1 MQGVGRIWVDFALHC
16 TSFPNEPFMSVQPRF
31 HEGHLTVA
39 DAVPDA
45 TAIVRTG
52 TRLFD
57 VASMMGQSEFRYI
70 LVEDHNND
78 LVGIVAT
85 EDFTRYATLLR
96 EEGVDDWETR
106 PVEDLMVTRLSP
118 APATP
123 LPICGKPVT
132 AGSDLSCVPI
142 IEQGRVAGVMTEEDV
157 LVSWSRL
164 EPALRAAG
172 TDDVTSLAN
181 RTMFMRRL
189 AEEWDRSL
197 RVNQPLTLFLFDVD
211 YFKQVND
218 QCGHLAGDAVLT
230 AGGKCVKDSLRCF
243 DVVARIGGD
252 EFAALCFN
260 CNADAIEQPIRR
272 IQDSV
277 QKITVPEALQRGRL
291 TLSIGA
297 AVIRSGFE
305 SLTTD
310 DLFSYADACL
320 YRSKAAGRN
329 RAFRVIVEDSDRTVP
344 ECVEVSTYS
353 EGSVDYL
360 LHAES
365 QPSETLSEEDAQAE
379 EQWRSL
385 NEACTCTVSD
395 CPTGLK

>member
-1 MQGVGRIWVDFALHC
+1 
-16 TSFPNEPFMSVQPRF
+16 MSVQPRF
-31 HEGHLTVA
+31 YEGHLTVA
-39 DAVPDA
+39 DAVPLA

-57 VASMMGQSEFRYI
+57 VALMMGQSDFRYI
-70 LVEDHNND
+70 LVEDDSND
-78 LVGIVAT
+78 LVGIVST
-85 EDFTRYATLLR
+85 EDFTRYTTLLR
-96 EEGVDDWETR
+96 DEGVDDWKTR
-106 PVEDLMVTRLSP
+106 PVEDLMVTRLSA

-123 LPICGKPVT
+123 LPISCKPVA

-142 IEQGRVAGVMTEEDV
+142 IEHGRVAGVMTQEDV

-172 TDDVTSLAN
+172 TDDVTGLAN

-189 AEEWDRSL
+189 SEEWDRSL
-197 RVNQPLTLFLFDVD
+197 RGHEPLTLLLFDID

-230 AGGKCVKDSLRCF
+230 AVGKSIKDSLRSF

-260 CNADAIEQPIRR
+260 CNADAIEQPIRW
-272 IQDSV
+272 IQDAV
-277 QKITVPEALQRGRL
+277 QKIAVPESLERGRL

-297 AVIRSGFE
+297 AVVQSGFE

-329 RAFRVIVEDSDRTVP
+329 RAFRVIVEDSNRTVP
-344 ECVEVSTYS
+344 ECVEVSSYS

-360 LHAES
+360 LHQEHR
-365 QPSETLSEEDAQAE
+365 EEEDN
-379 EQWRSL
+379 SL
-385 NEACTCTVSD
+385 NKACTMS
-395 CPTGLK
+395 GSA

>member
-1 MQGVGRIWVDFALHC
+1 
-16 TSFPNEPFMSVQPRF
+16 
-31 HEGHLTVA
+31 
-39 DAVPDA
+39 
-45 TAIVRTG
+45 VRSPWYT
-52 TRLFD
+52 
-57 VASMMGQSEFRYI
+57 
-70 LVEDHNND
+70 
-78 LVGIVAT
+78 
-85 EDFTRYATLLR
+85 TLLR
-96 EEGVDDWETR
+96 EEGVDDWKTR

-142 IEQGRVAGVMTEEDV
+142 IEHGRVAGVMTEEDV
-157 LVSWSRL
+157 LVSRSRL

-230 AGGKCVKDSLRCF
+230 AVGKCVKDSLRCF

-272 IQDSV
+272 IQDAV

-310 DLFSYADACL
+310 DLFAYADACL

-329 RAFRVIVEDSDRTVP
+329 LAFRVIVEDSDRTVP
-344 ECVEVSTYS
+344 ECVEVSTYY

-379 EQWRSL
+379 EQWMSL
-385 NEACTCTVSD
+385 NEACTMS
-395 CPTGLK
+395 GSA